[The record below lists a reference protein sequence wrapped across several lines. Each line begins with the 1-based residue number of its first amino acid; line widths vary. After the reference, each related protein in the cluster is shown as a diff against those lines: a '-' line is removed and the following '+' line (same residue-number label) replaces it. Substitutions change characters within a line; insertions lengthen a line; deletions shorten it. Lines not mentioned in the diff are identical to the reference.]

1 MGECCMHRS
10 LDSHT
15 RTRHFFP
22 KFHPRPHLCR
32 AHRRILCMSG
42 CVYRR
47 GKKVKPNYAC
57 KGGGGGNCCACDS
70 GDSFFS
76 APRKSSSFHS
86 PLFFLLCNAL
96 DYDRSPASSLPLTY
110 PSCFSACNAAAAACA
125 LCNCQTQEG
134 GKIIMQFSCQKPRIG
149 LRNDGS
155 LLFSCLPVTMEGGGK
170 TEEPS
175 CSPVA

>member
-1 MGECCMHRS
+1 MHRN

-15 RTRHFFP
+15 RTPLFFP

-42 CVYRR
+42 CVGRR
-47 GKKVKPNYAC
+47 GKKKVKPNYAC
-57 KGGGGGNCCACDS
+57 KGRGETAVHACDS
-70 GDSFFS
+70 VGRFFFCPAEVFFLS
-76 APRKSSSFHS
+76 LP
-86 PLFFLLCNAL
+86 PFFLLCNAP

-149 LRNDGS
+149 LRNDGP

-170 TEEPS
+170 TEVPS